1 MLLNSRT
8 SIMTLILLFKV
19 ILFLIFS
26 SAYSNDLFIPFL
38 DHFVKSLLE
47 GNIQSPWQATNSLP
61 IDAFPYHPSMLYV
74 YSIFQIPAVYFNAGL
89 VVKKISFLLPTLLAD
104 IIIYQ
109 VIQKFFPERN
119 RSITVIYFL
128 SPIILYAIYM
138 HGQLDLWPT
147 ALLLL
152 SIYYLLDDKHFKSS
166 IYLGLAMTFKL
177 HVAAVIP
184 LYFFYILKRKGK
196 IESLK
201 YISAAILIYF
211 FISLPWYFDEGFR
224 EMVLANPKQ
233 DLIWSVIYKVGEHTL
248 YLSVVA
254 ILILYLRFADYQKV
268 NRDLLITWLAILFAV
283 FVLFIPP
290 APAWYLW
297 LLPFLVYFYLK
308 HVKDN
313 IKILFLYGFFVSSY
327 LFFFVFVWK
336 GEYND
341 LLFFEQIVSL
351 KTLNSKL
358 AGLSFSLLQVSLAIN
373 LFAIYKIGVRMNR
386 IYTRPDSIL
395 IGIGGD
401 SGAGKSTL
409 LHALERLLSPSVT
422 LLEGDGDHRWE
433 RGNQNYNNITHLNPR
448 ANYLERQADN
458 LIRLKKGEVIYRPD
472 YDHATG
478 KFTAPLPVRPTD
490 FIILSGLHTFYLP
503 KMRKVTDIKIF
514 MQTETNLRL
523 HWKILR
529 DTTKRGYSVKKI
541 KEQIKQRLSDSN
553 KYITPQKNFADL
565 VIEQYLESKFEIGN
579 AYVFPKISLK
589 ISISSEFHFESLILA
604 LEDGGWLSSW
614 DYGED
619 LKTQFFTFHHF
630 PKLEELD
637 DLFRTHLPLLSEIIS
652 PKHSWENSHL
662 GLIQIFVLAMI
673 NQKYR
678 EVDLEI

>member
-1 MLLNSRT
+1 MLQNSRNA
-8 SIMTLILLFKV
+8 IMILILLFKV

-26 SAYSNDLFIPFL
+26 SSYSNELFIPFL
-38 DHFVKSLLE
+38 DHFVKSIFE
-47 GNIQSPWQATNSLP
+47 GNFQSPWHATNSIP
-61 IDAFPYHPSMLYV
+61 IDAFPYHPSMLYL
-74 YSIFQIPAVYFNAGL
+74 YSLFQIPAVYFNAGL
-89 VVKKISFLLPTLLAD
+89 VAKKISFLIPTLLAD
-104 IIIYQ
+104 ILIYR
-109 VIQKFFPERN
+109 VIGKFFPERN
-119 RSITVIYFL
+119 RSITIIYFL

-152 SIYYLLDDKHFKSS
+152 SIYYLLDDKLRKSS
-166 IYLGLAMTFKL
+166 VSLGLAMTFKL

-184 LYFFYILKRKGK
+184 ICFFYILKRKGK
-196 IESLK
+196 RESLK
-201 YISAAILIYF
+201 YISVSLFIYF
-211 FISLPWYFDEGFR
+211 LISVPWYFDEGFR
-224 EMVLANPKQ
+224 EMVLMNPKQ
-233 DLIWSVIYKVGEHTL
+233 DLIWSVIYKVGDNTL
-248 YLSVVA
+248 FLSVVA
-254 ILILYLRFADYQKV
+254 IVILYLRFADYQKV

-290 APAWYLW
+290 APAWYIW

-308 HVKDN
+308 HIKN
-313 IKILFLYGFFVSSY
+313 NTKILFLYGFFITSY
-327 LFFFVFVWK
+327 LLFFVFIWK
-336 GEYND
+336 GEYQD
-341 LLFFEQIVSL
+341 LLFLGEVVSI
-351 KTLNSKL
+351 KSINPKIS
-358 AGLSFSLLQVSLAIN
+358 GLSFSLLQVSLAIN

-433 RGNQNYNNITHLNPR
+433 RGNQNYNSITHLNPR

-472 YDHATG
+472 YDHVTG

-541 KEQIKQRLSDSN
+541 KEQIKQRQSDSN
-553 KYITPQKNFADL
+553 KYIAPQKNFADL
-565 VIEQYLESKFEIGN
+565 VIEQFSESKFEIGN
-579 AYVFPKISLK
+579 VSARPKISLK

-630 PKLEELD
+630 PNLEELD
-637 DLFRTHLPLLSEIIS
+637 DLFRTHLSLLSEIIN
-652 PKHSWENSHL
+652 PKLSWENSHL

-673 NQKYR
+673 NQKYK